1 MNIKQLQVLLESG
14 FTIRAE
20 KKFSFWFNLF
30 YKNKTD
36 TIIQLNDLSIGAL
49 LEITDKS
56 NLIDIFQII
65 VHDLKLDTWKM
76 TDNDRCTLA
85 LLWTDRLDI
94 MMKAFSAAD
103 NITIPSDFSSQWFQT
118 DQVIPIPPTIALLD
132 QIARRVGLTYEQA
145 SELRW
150 SEVMWMVRI
159 DKKEAYFNYL
169 CSKKQQRK

>member
-30 YKNKTD
+30 YKDMSD

-56 NLIDIFQII
+56 NLIDIFLII

-76 TDNDRCTLA
+76 TDNDECTLI
-85 LLWTDRLDI
+85 LYWMDRLDI
-94 MMKAFSAAD
+94 MMKAFSATD
-103 NITIPSDFSSQWFQT
+103 NITIPSDFSSQWSQT
-118 DQVIPIPPTIALLD
+118 DQTIPIPPTIALLD
-132 QIARRVGLTYEQA
+132 QIARRMGLTYEQA
-145 SELRW
+145 SNLRW
-150 SEVMWMVRI
+150 SEVMWMARI